1 MYRKSRPFLDF
12 KLLEF
17 YLYFSSGVWGIIIV
31 TKKLNIN
38 MFIWQ
43 VAKQEDIGAFCQG
56 NINRIKKIFSKYVFI
71 FN

>member
-1 MYRKSRPFLDF
+1 
-12 KLLEF
+12 
-17 YLYFSSGVWGIIIV
+17 
-31 TKKLNIN
+31 